1 MAMAYIQPS
10 KLYTEDEAFLIAKKY
25 GLEEDV
31 LFDMYHND
39 MLPNDVLE
47 KYNLIEADESN
58 LYNNS

>member
-1 MAMAYIQPS
+1 MAYIQPS